1 MNIQRQLLVP
11 ALVAGLLSAALSG
24 CGGAGTQPG
33 GPATSRPT
41 TKAQP
46 AIPTN
51 AYQVQSHVVSVLNGA
66 KSVHVKGSY
75 TWPHDKVTVNIGL
88 LQSGQMAGLIDN
100 DGLPMTVIDV
110 GGKMYVK
117 LTSAYAAYYHHKGCT
132 PVCGKYEIY
141 PRSRAAGLIRVVGAK
156 STLNYLTNMANDLL
170 SNPIHTTFHGQPALQ
185 MMANGYDHPGAYIIV
200 AATPECLP
208 LEAVDPG
215 LFRLTFS
222 KWNSVPTPAAPPKSK
237 IQKIHR

>member
-33 GPATSRPT
+33 GPATSRAT
-41 TKAQP
+41 TNAQP
-46 AIPTN
+46 ATPTT
-51 AYQVQSHVVSVLNGA
+51 AYRVQGHVVSVLNGA

-88 LQSGQMAGLIDN
+88 LQSGQMTGLIDN
-100 DGLPMTVIDV
+100 NGLPMTVIYA

-117 LTSAYAAYYHHKGCT
+117 LTSAFAAYSHHRGCA
-132 PVCGKYEIY
+132 PLCGKYVIA
-141 PRSRAAGLIRVVGAK
+141 PRSMTAGLVRSIGVK
-156 STLNYLTNMANDLL
+156 STLNTLTNMANDLL
-170 SNPIHTTFHGQPALQ
+170 SNPIHTTFHGQPVLQ
-185 MMANGYDHPGAYIIV
+185 MIANGYDRPGAYIIV
-200 AATPECLP
+200 AANPESLP

-222 KWNSVPTPAAPPKSK
+222 KWNSVPTPAAPPKSE
-237 IQKIHR
+237 IHK